1 MSDSETDTVVAA
13 STAAEPIPMPPRRR
27 WGRTVLRLILLV
39 AIPAAA
45 VFAGG
50 YWYQATGRYVTT
62 ENAYVKAHVIAV
74 SPNIDGRV
82 TDVFVKENQRV
93 NAGDVLFKL
102 DAEPYWMMVRMSE
115 AKRETARQDIESTR
129 AEYHQI
135 VAEIE
140 EAKANVRYY
149 ESEAARQRK
158 LASKAITTRTRLD
171 EAEFNLTGAKQVLA
185 TRRQKIRTVL
195 ARLGGDPKRGAEL
208 HPNFMVAET
217 EKAIAELKL
226 GYTEIR
232 APADGIVTRLKLE
245 PGEWVEEGEPAF
257 GLIAID
263 ETWIE
268 ANLKETQLTYIR
280 DSQDVTVEIDAYP
293 DVIWKARVASISPA
307 TGAEF
312 SVLPPQNASG
322 NWVKVVQRLPVR
334 IEIETTPEHPPLRAG
349 MTATVTVDTHHK
361 RELWKMVKKAIAGL
375 GAIEDVETK

>member
-1 MSDSETDTVVAA
+1 
-13 STAAEPIPMPPRRR
+13 
-27 WGRTVLRLILLV
+27 LILLV
-39 AIPAAA
+39 AIPAGAI
-45 VFAGG
+45 VAGG

-93 NAGDVLFKL
+93 AAGDVLFRL

-129 AEYHQI
+129 AEYHQV

-158 LASKAITTRTRLD
+158 LASKANTTRTRLD
-171 EAEFNLTGAKQVLA
+171 EAEFNLTSAKRALA
-185 TRRQKIRTVL
+185 TRRQKIGTVL

-208 HPNFMVAET
+208 HPNFMAAET
-217 EKAIAELKL
+217 EKAMAEMNL

-245 PGEWVEEGEPAF
+245 AGEWVEEGEPAF
-257 GLIAID
+257 GLITVD

-268 ANLKETQLTYIR
+268 ANLKETQLTYVR
-280 DSQDVTVEIDAYP
+280 TNQDVTVEVDAYP
-293 DVIWKARVASISPA
+293 DVVWKARVASISPA

-361 RELWKMVKKAIAGL
+361 RELWNTIKKAIAGL
-375 GAIEDVETK
+375 RGSGEAETK

>member
-1 MSDSETDTVVAA
+1 MSDSETDTAAPA
-13 STAAEPIPMPPRRR
+13 STAAEPMPMRPRRR

-39 AIPAAA
+39 AIPAGAI
-45 VFAGG
+45 VAGG

-93 NAGDVLFKL
+93 AAGDVLFRL

-129 AEYHQI
+129 AEYHQV

-158 LASKAITTRTRLD
+158 LASKANTTRTRLD
-171 EAEFNLTGAKQVLA
+171 EAEFNLTSAKQVLA

-208 HPNFMVAET
+208 HPNFMAAET
-217 EKAIAELKL
+217 EKAMAEMNL

-245 PGEWVEEGEPAF
+245 AGEWVEEGEPAF
-257 GLIAID
+257 GLITVD

-268 ANLKETQLTYIR
+268 ANLKETQLTYVR
-280 DSQDVTVEIDAYP
+280 TNQDVTVEVDAYP
-293 DVIWKARVASISPA
+293 DVVWKARVASISPA

-361 RELWKMVKKAIAGL
+361 RELWNTIKKAIAGL
-375 GAIEDVETK
+375 RGSGEAETK